1 MDLVLAT
8 RNAHKVRELRS
19 LLKILHG
26 IDLYS
31 LRDFPEYTPPLETG
45 DSFEHNARGKAANA
59 ARRLE
64 KWTLADDSGIVV
76 PALGG
81 SPGIL
86 SARYAGEG
94 AGDKENRNKLL
105 KEMAS
110 LEGIARSAYF
120 ECVLALASPDGEIYK
135 VVHGICEGEILTE
148 VRGGNG
154 FGYDPLF
161 RKYEYSQTFAELDE
175 MVKNQVS
182 HRAKA
187 IEKLLF
193 SLESLI
199 LKEEQSI
206 VP

>member
-8 RNAHKVRELRS
+8 KNTHKIRELRS

-26 IDLYS
+26 LDLYS
-31 LRDFPEYTPPLETG
+31 LRDFPEYTPPSESG
-45 DSFEHNARGKAANA
+45 ESFEQNARQKAADA
-59 ARRLE
+59 ALKLD

-81 SPGIL
+81 SPGIF

-94 AGDKENRNKLL
+94 ATDKENRGKLL
-105 KEMAS
+105 KEMAP

-120 ECVLALASPDGEIYK
+120 ECVLALASPGGGIYK

-148 VRGGNG
+148 IRGGNG

-175 MVKNQVS
+175 TVKNQVS

-187 IEKLLF
+187 MEKLLF
-193 SLESLI
+193 TLESLL
-199 LKEEQSI
+199 LKEQQPI
-206 VP
+206 DL